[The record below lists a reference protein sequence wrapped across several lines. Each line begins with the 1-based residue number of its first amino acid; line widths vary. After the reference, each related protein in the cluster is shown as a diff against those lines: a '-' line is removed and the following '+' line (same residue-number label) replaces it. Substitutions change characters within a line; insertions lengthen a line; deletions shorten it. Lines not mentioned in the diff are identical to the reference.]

1 MRKAKKEQVENFI
14 KVLREAQGEIE
25 RALERKKDADVL
37 SILADCQDGAIA
49 LGTMIEQSE
58 GEGFST
64 VLLLE
69 EYCELIYR
77 IHEGITKKGES
88 GADNICGELN
98 SLLSRIS
105 NSIKYDI
112 KVRKEVVFLPY
123 KASMWDSLESIW
135 MAADA
140 DPECDAYVVP
150 IPFYERSSDGT
161 FSAYHYEGDLFP
173 EYVPVTYYADYLIE
187 QQRPDIIYI
196 HNPYDDRNYVTSVAP
211 QYYSQELKKYT
222 KNLVYVPYYITAGG
236 VSEGQANC
244 SAYENVDYIILQ
256 VEKHKQFINPVI
268 PRKKLL
274 ALGSPKAD
282 KVIRLCQ
289 NPPELPESWKEKMA
303 GKKGYFY
310 NTSLNGML
318 ANTRKFLLKME
329 YVFKCFEG
337 RKDACLLWRPHPLM
351 EPTLESMRR
360 ELRPRYDELKKYFI
374 EHDLGIYDDTP
385 DIEHTIAHCDAYI
398 GDAATSVTALFG
410 IAGKPLFILNNNIHM
425 LPEEDSWRGEIIK
438 GFYIGGNCKWIITQG
453 NKLYYSPEDNFHYQW
468 YCDLSEYAYGNYY
481 IRVFEINGTVYVC
494 PGGAQDIAVI
504 NKQGKISKVRLKYR
518 NDKLSNFC
526 GAWQAGDYLFLIPY
540 QYPAVVRY
548 DVRLNKVD
556 YLEGFNEFFI
566 RNVRGDWKIGGSCIW
581 EGFLLIGSPT
591 ENKVL
596 AIDVKTM
603 KPQMLTINSK
613 SCCGCY
619 AMMLYG
625 DEVWILP
632 VMGKTVV
639 RWNPK
644 SGAVREYDDM
654 PEGLVCVNRGAEF
667 LCENYPFS
675 YGAFCEEKL
684 ILPPSWGNMFVSI
697 DIKTGKTEEWQAPFS
712 ILQSEKNGYFP
723 IYGIGYFMYRTD
735 TMGEGT
741 YRFFYESERKI
752 YDINLKSRK
761 YREVEIRFNEEEL
774 RDHEPGFSENSEW
787 LAYSASEN
795 AFYSLP
801 DFLDGKVVGN
811 AFGRERQLAAYQKII
826 ANSDGSCGQKVH
838 QAIMKKTI

>member
-25 RALERKKDADVL
+25 RALERKKDADML

-98 SLLSRIS
+98 GLLSRIS

-161 FSAYHYEGDLFP
+161 FNAYHYEGDLFP
-173 EYVPVTYYADYLIE
+173 EYVLVTYYADYLIE
-187 QQRPDIIYI
+187 QQKPDIIYI

-222 KNLVYVPYYITAGG
+222 ENLVYVPYYITSGG
-236 VSEGQANC
+236 VSEGQDNC
-244 SAYENVDYIILQ
+244 AAYENVDYIILQ

-303 GKKGYFY
+303 GKKVYFY

-481 IRVFEINGTVYVC
+481 IRAFEINGTVYVC

-504 NKQGKISKVRLKYR
+504 NKQRKISKVRLKYR

-526 GAWQAGDYLFLIPY
+526 GAWQAGDYLLLIPY
-540 QYPAVVRY
+540 QYPAIVRY

-566 RNVRGDWKIGGSCIW
+566 RNVQGDWKIGGSCVW

-596 AIDVKTM
+596 AIDIKTM
-603 KPQMLTINSK
+603 KPQLLTINSK
-613 SCCGCY
+613 SCCGCC

-632 VMGKTVV
+632 LIGKTVV

-644 SGAVREYDDM
+644 SGEVREYDDM

-667 LCENYPFS
+667 LCENYPFN

-697 DIKTGKTEEWQAPFS
+697 DIKTGKAEEWKAPFS
-712 ILQSEKNGYFP
+712 VLQSEKNGYFP
-723 IYGIGYFMYRTD
+723 INGIGYFMYRTD
-735 TMGEGT
+735 TMGEDT
-741 YRFFYESERKI
+741 YRFFYEPERKI
-752 YDINLKSRK
+752 YDINLKNRK

-801 DFLDGKVVGN
+801 DFLDGKVVGS
-811 AFGRERQLAAYQKII
+811 AFGRERQLTAYQKII
-826 ANSDGSCGQKVH
+826 VNSDGSCGQKVH
-838 QAIMKKTI
+838 QAIMKKTK